1 MTVLI
6 TFPCFYSKIETKPKI
21 GMFRNKATKGTATP
35 PSREINKE
43 NNSAGLLQYFP
54 RCAFL

>member
-35 PSREINKE
+35 PSRIKE
-43 NNSAGLLQYFP
+43 NNSAGLLKYFP